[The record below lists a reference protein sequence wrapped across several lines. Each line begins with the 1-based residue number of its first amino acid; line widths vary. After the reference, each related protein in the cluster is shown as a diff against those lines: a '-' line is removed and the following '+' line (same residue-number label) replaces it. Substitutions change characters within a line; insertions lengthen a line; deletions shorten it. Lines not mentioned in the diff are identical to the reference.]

1 MIHLFAKNF
10 APTAGGARLGDIL
23 IGGGIASAYFLVTG
37 WLLFRE
43 LGGKPTLLGR
53 LFERLGAIIGLP
65 RWAAGAFVAVPIMS
79 FVEGFGV
86 YWDVP
91 THMQRGRD
99 AGAFT
104 NPGHWPIYFGLL
116 ALLNFAIVIMAMAKD
131 PLPSRTLRLTRT
143 WRVPYSAVVLFFA
156 GFIAVLGFPLDDL
169 WHRTFGQDV
178 TEWGPTHVMMIGGAI
193 TAPLCLP
200 FLLAESRQVGAK
212 LMTGP
217 WARWAML
224 LAIGVCMVP
233 FAFLMEFDLGVP
245 QFPAATQGI
254 IFCFVMTWI
263 LLTGRLW
270 FGRGG
275 ALLLGAFWWI
285 THVFLYLV
293 IAALPDVLTIQFL
306 LAIPSAVIIE
316 VLAFLWKP
324 ERRPATVLPFAVVS
338 GALVG
343 SLGYYCEWLWSHG
356 HMPPPQPFNAHA
368 LPFLL
373 AVSTVA
379 GIGGGLLAVWH
390 VRRLQQIGDDATD
403 QSALPVLERPYR
415 RVGLAGLLTF
425 LGLMVVFAPP
435 VSGNL
440 PTATV
445 HLSNVSTG
453 GKSCTSAT
461 VQCLA
466 TVTVTFNGKDPV
478 KNAVWFYG
486 LAWQG
491 YSNHSTEP
499 VSVIPKDPTGHVPG
513 IIRTTFVATGKP
525 GEYRSKDPL
534 PFYGTWKTLIRV
546 HQLPN
551 TMMSYALYMP
561 NDPAISSARGREL
574 QVKDGDVIKPG
585 YEPKVLQRERKDSI
599 PEWFYAAGNFIVM
612 GLWVVIL
619 FLFGWSYNSAAGTA
633 RRRLRP

>member
-1 MIHLFAKNF
+1 MFHPLAKEF
-10 APTAGGARLGDIL
+10 APTATGASLSDIL

-43 LGGKPTLLGR
+43 LGGHRTLLGQA
-53 LFERLGAIIGLP
+53 FEKLGNVIGLP

-79 FVEGFGV
+79 FLEGFGV

-116 ALLNFAIVIMAMAKD
+116 ALLNFGIIIMAMAKD
-131 PLPSRTLRLTRT
+131 PLPSRTLSLTRT
-143 WRVPYSAVVLFFA
+143 WKVPYSAVVLTLA
-156 GFIAVLGFPLDDL
+156 GFIAVLGFPLDDV

-200 FLLAESRQVGAK
+200 FLLAESRQVGAR

-217 WARWAML
+217 WGRWAML
-224 LAIGVCMVP
+224 FAFGVCTVP

-245 QFPAATQGI
+245 QFPASTQGL
-254 IFCFVMTWI
+254 IFCFVITW
-263 LLTGRLW
+263 TYVAARLW

-275 ALLLGAFWWI
+275 ALLMGAFWWI
-285 THVFLYLV
+285 THLFLVAV
-293 IAALPDVLTIQFL
+293 IAVLPNVLTIKFL
-306 LAIPSAVIIE
+306 LAIPAAVIVE

-324 ERRPATVLPFAVVS
+324 ERRPQTVLPFALVS

-356 HMPPPQPFNAHA
+356 HMPPPQPFNGHA

-373 AVSTVA
+373 AVSTAA
-379 GIGGGLLAVWH
+379 GLGGGLLAVWH
-390 VRRLQQIGDDATD
+390 VRRLQQIADDATD
-403 QSALPVLERPYR
+403 QSALPVLTRGYR
-415 RVGLAGLLTF
+415 HVGLAGLLTF
-425 LGLMVVFAPP
+425 IVLMAVFAPP
-435 VSGNL
+435 VSGSV
-440 PTATV
+440 PSATV
-445 HLSNVSTG
+445 HYSHVSTG
-453 GKSCTSAT
+453 AKDCTDPA

-466 TVTVTFNGKDPV
+466 TVTIDFNGSDPV
-478 KNAVWFYG
+478 KDAVWFYG

-491 YSNHSTEP
+491 YSNHAVEP
-499 VSVIPKDPTGHVPG
+499 VSDIPTDPDAHVPG
-513 IIRTTFVATGKP
+513 LVRTRFLPTGKP
-525 GEYRSKDPL
+525 GEYRSEHPM
-534 PFYGTWKTLIRV
+534 PMYGTWKALIRL

-551 TMMSYALYMP
+551 TMMAYTLYLP
-561 NDPAISSARGREL
+561 NDPAIKSQRGRE
-574 QVKDGDVIKPG
+574 VHAANGSTITAG
-585 YEPKVLQRERKDSI
+585 YEPNVLQRERKDSI
-599 PEWFYAAGNFIVM
+599 PQWVYAAGNAIVLS
-612 GLWVVIL
+612 LWVVIL
-619 FLFGWSYNSAAGTA
+619 FLFGWSYNRAAGSSRAA
-633 RRRLRP
+633 RA